1 MTSIRI
7 RLLTASLALGTQ
19 LPLHAEEARF
29 WPTAEKHPAPKATAT
44 DIPALPGIQSLRV
57 QPLFPALPETAT
69 GTLQVAPA
77 KPASVA
83 KLVPVISPGT
93 EIPVYQAAEI
103 RPFSAIYLIDQT
115 GNIFSTAP
123 GGGLDWQQFSFTLR
137 SGKGSF
143 SGAQFNSQ
151 PMSSLHANE
160 QGIRVAI
167 ELPQLQATTEA
178 VLTPDFSYPGAATL
192 NFSAPKASN
201 GHAGQA
207 GASGNRGIAG
217 SDGERS
223 GYDGDDGRNGSDGTQ
238 GQPGANGLPGQDL
251 GTVVVNIDQVD
262 SQFSANGLWRLRWQ
276 YRSDSRPRQ
285 ALLPPNSELMIIARG
300 GDGGDGGNGGSGGA
314 GGSGGKGGDGA
325 KGRTGSHGKDGRN
338 GYRGSPGRNATASSN
353 GTNGSRG
360 GPGSDGTDGGRGGS
374 GGDGGKGGS
383 GGKGGKGG
391 RGGNAGDGGDGARL
405 LIQVSGSPQLLAQ
418 VKRAVKVDI
427 AGGQAGQP
435 GSGGPGG
442 KAGSAGRGGSA
453 GAGGRGGAGGDG
465 GAGGPGGRGG
475 AAYNGY
481 RYYNGVAVPYT
492 NFGGIDGWPGASGSD
507 GRRGSS
513 GSDGDR
519 GRSGKSGIGGQPGAT
534 GNSARAGSSGSLLFT
549 SASSIAKEQRYTQQ
563 LDKKLQQAR
572 SNEDSSKAAR
582 LAEEKARHL
591 SPETSATGSWQKV
604 DAALQEGVEALS
616 EGDDLDSLERLLNQQ
631 IEASQQ

>member
-29 WPTAEKHPAPKATAT
+29 WPTPETHPVPEAAAT
-44 DIPALPGIQSLRV
+44 DIAALPEIRTVLA
-57 QPLFPALPETAT
+57 QPLFPALPAAATAP
-69 GTLQVAPA
+69 LQQAPA

-83 KLVPVISPGT
+83 KLVPVIPPGT
-93 EIPVYQAAEI
+93 KVPVYRTAEI
-103 RPFSAIYLIDQT
+103 QPFSAIYLIDQS

-123 GGGLDWQQFSFTLR
+123 GGGLDWQQFNFALR

-143 SGAQFNSQ
+143 TGARFSSQ
-151 PMSSLHANE
+151 PMSSLRANE
-160 QGIRVAI
+160 QGIRIAI
-167 ELPQLQATTEA
+167 ELPQLEATTEA
-178 VLTPDFSYPGAATL
+178 VLTPDFSFPGAARL
-192 NFSAPKASN
+192 NFSASKARS
-201 GHAGQA
+201 GGAGKA
-207 GASGNRGIAG
+207 GAAGNRGYAG

-223 GYDGDDGRNGSDGTQ
+223 GYDGDDGRNGSDGTA
-238 GQPGANGLPGQDL
+238 GQPGASGLPGQDL

-262 SQFSANGLWRLRWQ
+262 SQFNSNGLWRLRWQ
-276 YRSDSRPRQ
+276 YRSESAARV
-285 ALLPPNSELMIIARG
+285 ALLAPNSELMIIARG

-325 KGRTGSHGKDGRN
+325 KGRTGSSGKDGRN
-338 GYRGSPGRNATASSN
+338 GYRGANGRNATASSM
-353 GTNGSRG
+353 GTNGGRG
-360 GPGSDGTDGGRGGS
+360 GPGSDGTNGGRGGS
-374 GGDGGKGGS
+374 GGDGGKGGN

-391 RGGNAGDGGDGARL
+391 RGGDAGDGGDGARL

-427 AGGQAGQP
+427 AGGQAGRP

-442 KAGSAGRGGSA
+442 KAGAAGRGGSA
-453 GAGGRGGAGGDG
+453 GAGGRGGAGGEG

-492 NFGGIDGWPGASGSD
+492 NFGGIDGWPGASGAD
-507 GRRGSS
+507 GRRGSE
-513 GSDGDR
+513 GSAGDR
-519 GRSGKSGIGGQPGAT
+519 GRSGNSGSSGSPGAT
-534 GNSARAGSSGSLLFT
+534 GNSARTGSNGSVLFT

-572 SNEDSSKAAR
+572 SSEDSSQAAR